1 MRGCEADRS
10 QKKQQQQRL
19 KTMTQSIRLWEL
31 SGEIQQLETAITLIV
46 ENETLTEEEREDKL
60 QETFSEWLEAG
71 ESFKVKA
78 EQVAKYIRHQEAL
91 AEARKAEAKRIRTKA
106 EQAENQATRLRNYL
120 TAQML
125 RSGVNRIDGVS
136 TKIGLRKK
144 QPLVLIN
151 VPTEKLPAE
160 YVKVTY
166 KADLTKIRALLK
178 ADAMGA
184 ISWASKKRVSPILC
198 NHPLII

>member
-1 MRGCEADRS
+1 
-10 QKKQQQQRL
+10 
-19 KTMTQSIRLWEL
+19 MTQSIRLWEL
-31 SGEIQQLETAITLIV
+31 SGEIQQLETAIALIV

-78 EQVAKYIRHQEAL
+78 EQVASYIRHQEAL
-91 AEARKAEAKRIRTKA
+91 AEARKAEAKRIQALAK
-106 EQAENQATRLRNYL
+106 QAENGATRLRNYL

-136 TKIGLRKK
+136 AKIGLRKK
-144 QPLVLIN
+144 QPIVLIN
-151 VPTEKLPAE
+151 VPPEELPSD

-184 ISWASKKRVSPILC
+184 ISWASLSESHQYSVTIR
-198 NHPLII
+198 